1 MPEHTEPEKPI
12 VEAPEEKKPA
22 KDEEEDVDE
31 LMEKYIEKMYK
42 SIGELTE
49 AVKALATHLKS
60 VEDTQRGLIESV
72 KGEIESLKGEV
83 KKLSAGF
90 SEATAAHKEQD
101 KYPIT
106 GKPKASETGEEVTY
120 PPKDLRERGA
130 EMLEKSRSEFVK
142 SVTTPRPAGI
152 ANEGVRKD
160 GVSELV
166 KGILYGGVK
175 PGEIPQ
181 KVREV
186 FGA

>member
-1 MPEHTEPEKPI
+1 MPEHKEPEKPV
-12 VEAPEEKKPA
+12 VESPEEKKPEE
-22 KDEEEDVDE
+22 DEEEGDE

-49 AVKALATHLKS
+49 AVKALATHLRS
-60 VEDTQRGLIESV
+60 VEDTQRGLVEAV
-72 KGEIESLKGEV
+72 KGEIESLKGEL

-90 SEATAAHKEQD
+90 SEAAAAHKEQD
-101 KYPIT
+101 KYPTT

-130 EMLEKSRSEFVK
+130 EMLEKSRADFVK
-142 SVTTPRPAGI
+142 SVTAPRPSGI
-152 ANEGVRKD
+152 ANEGVRRD
-160 GVSELV
+160 GVAELV

>member
-12 VEAPEEKKPA
+12 VEAPEKKKPE
-22 KDEEEDVDE
+22 KDEEEVDE

-60 VEDTQRGLIESV
+60 VEDTQHGLIEAV
-72 KGEIESLKGEV
+72 KGEMESLRSEF

-90 SEATAAHKEQD
+90 GEATAAHKEQD
-101 KYPIT
+101 KYPTT

-130 EMLEKSRSEFVK
+130 EMLEKSRADFVK
-142 SVTTPRPAGI
+142 SVTVPRPSGI
-152 ANEGVRKD
+152 ANEGARRD
-160 GVSELV
+160 GASELV

-175 PGEIPQ
+175 PGEIPR